1 MTGSQNI
8 TSPRRKA
15 LRGPATLEETTRA
28 HKARLAIRTFKIV
41 ADALLLRGSY
51 NLGGKSGQAL
61 EDALRTLSPEI
72 YGTMN
77 DPKSIELKGLEY
89 ILERLPRGI
98 EECHRFVLTAK
109 EDLDSTSFEKI
120 QPPKRR
126 RISYRV
132 SEKEM
137 CFVITRG
144 SSEIYDILTHMTFLY
159 IEAKKLHEHLRDDSN
174 PTKEWKELEKIVDLG
189 ADLSGKDLD
198 KAIWSL
204 SVLLGR
210 TYHETKETY
219 EYFEKSRTETN
230 ANNGLLSIVYNL
242 GKRLAD
248 ERENHDMFTVYFT
261 PSLVD
266 VMLHQSYCK
275 RWAALV
281 KDAVWNSGLQNRP
294 LHIISANMHSVLNL
308 IYGYGAVKDEQ
319 KKKDSEELYNFIQ
332 DMSDEAGLIKDFAEK
347 HGFYELPDKSGA
359 QIDCQLID
367 ASMLESVDFHPA
379 IAVDKDY
386 LLKEKPVFLIM
397 DYAFGTQ
404 AFEAMDE
411 LLQPGDEGDSQRILD
426 VHSISVMG
434 KAGILPGKKGDIML
448 ASAHVLEGVPHTYIV
463 ENDLSKE
470 DFDDSVN
477 VYVGTMVTVLG
488 TSLQNKDVLE
498 KFQTTTWRAVGL
510 EMEGGHY
517 QRAVDAA
524 IVREHISKDVKVRYA
539 YYASD
544 NPLKSGQTL
553 ASGALGREGIRP
565 TYMITKAILEKIL
578 SPDNT

>member
-1 MTGSQNI
+1 MQ
-8 TSPRRKA
+8 
-15 LRGPATLEETTRA
+15 ETTRA

-41 ADALLLRGSY
+41 ADALFLRGSY
-51 NLGGKSGQAL
+51 TLGGKSGRAL

-72 YGTMN
+72 YGSMN

-89 ILERLPRGI
+89 ILDRLPRGI

-109 EDLDSTSFEKI
+109 EDLDGTSFEKI

-132 SEKEM
+132 SENEM

-159 IEAKKLHEHLRDDSN
+159 LEAKKLHERMRDDSGN
-174 PTKEWKELEKIVDLG
+174 PTKEWRELEKIVGSG

-198 KAIWSL
+198 RAIWSL

-210 TYHETKETY
+210 PYHETKETY
-219 EYFEKSRTETN
+219 EYFENSRTKSN
-230 ANNGLLSIVYNL
+230 ANNGLFSIVYNL
-242 GKRLAD
+242 GKRLED
-248 ERENHDMFTVYFT
+248 ERENHDMVTIYFT
-261 PSLVD
+261 PSLID
-266 VMLHQSYCK
+266 VMLHQVYCK
-275 RWAALV
+275 RWAASI
-281 KDAVWNSGLQNRP
+281 KDAIWNLGLQNRP

-308 IYGYGAVKDEQ
+308 LYGYGAVKDEQ

-332 DMSDEAGLIKDFAEK
+332 DMSDEAGLIKEYAEK

-367 ASMLESVDFHPA
+367 TSMLESVDFHPA
-379 IAVDKDY
+379 IAVDKNR
-386 LLKEKPVFLIM
+386 LLSEKPVLLVM

-404 AFEAMDE
+404 AFSAMDE
-411 LLQPGDEGDSQRILD
+411 LLRPWEEGDSQRMLD

-434 KAGILPGKKGDIML
+434 KAGILPGQKGDIML

-463 ENDLSKE
+463 ENDLSRE
-470 DFDDSVN
+470 DFDDSAN
-477 VYVGTMVTVLG
+477 VYVGPIVTVLG

-498 KFQTTTWRAVGL
+498 MFQTTTWRAVGL

-524 IVREHISKDVKVRYA
+524 IVREHISKEVKVRYA

-553 ASGALGREGIRP
+553 AAGPLGKEGIRP
-565 TYMITKAILEKIL
+565 TYMITKAIVEKIL
-578 SPDNT
+578 T